1 MSLDDKPLECWTEND
16 VSSWLASIGLKQEYI
31 IKLHEEEATGA
42 VLKILSEHHLDKM
55 GLKYLQIQLLLT
67 KRDELLEKEIQ
78 RKSPKREDKL
88 YQEPGRSS
96 INPPGSG
103 SSSAKHK
110 TEGGDQ
116 RNNNTLQEKPRDDFQ
131 PNSTKN
137 KEQTHQTNTNTQN
150 EAIPSPGT
158 FSPEDVNKHVERQSE
173 KSPSAKERPGEIM
186 KNNMNSGANTKPH
199 QTKEGQPGEGEET
212 TSGKSTVSCIQNI
225 TEKTNNSG
233 STNNQPTE
241 NLLVNKEISQDTS
254 QKNLNAPQSDTS
266 RTHGG
271 NITTEDKP
279 KKQNSC
285 STSVS
290 IQPCETPGKNG
301 GIVQEISKDIQFYP
315 TKNKEQ
321 IRQTNTNTQ
330 NNALPS
336 PGMSGPEDV
345 NKLVGKQSEKS
356 PSAEE
361 RPGEIMKK
369 NMCNFSAN
377 TKPHQ
382 ANEGQ
387 PEDGEEKTSGKS
399 TVSHIQSLT
408 EKSNISGNK
417 HKPPTE
423 KSPKSQNA
431 PQSEKSKTHK
441 ENITT
446 KDKPKKQ
453 NPCSTSLSVQP
464 CQPPR
469 KKSEQPPKIKSQTN
483 TKDQFAKGLSQI
495 NVSSEDKPQ
504 QNISS
509 PTSENK
515 SPSPETGNS
524 DNIKP
529 KEFQE
534 NSTSRN
540 QPNQVEK
547 PGQKNLN
554 KKSIISHETPNQKQK
569 DGQHVKSTASGKSE
583 DKPQQ
588 NQRLGSDVKSLTEK
602 NSNLE
607 GKLTETKMSF
617 TNKSIEEDQL
627 PQKISINISK
637 EHQDT
642 MSQGDKNKV
651 VAKSSERS
659 ISSKEH
665 IRPAQKL
672 EDVTPLT
679 LTIFRPFDNH
689 DTDFKYVKNQVLPPE
704 TGITDLITP
713 CHEYKSF
720 AIAADLDRPRLLA
733 KLRYET
739 LRFAAACLNVRTNGT
754 IHFGIMD
761 SVEDKG
767 FTHGQIVGIPIK
779 NKDWYADLLNDLD
792 KCFPEASEYAAA
804 AMCIRCPEFIEVV
817 DVESEEKRFVVEVD
831 IESLSVTVEGKMF
844 QVSLPKFDEH
854 KNKTFYERKTIYERA
869 GTKSQPVKIE
879 EEINALILRLKEADK
894 RRKKEEE
901 ANVTEAHRYEN
912 LGRKLSVLLTNGKQY
927 FDDTLQNV
935 LITNRCEKHQLQ
947 HLTFLKYLK
956 ILCAFDFDAE
966 SDNSGLH
973 SKCKDYHL
981 SNIFS
986 LKSYAS
992 EYGKNLDDIINN
1004 LGFFKHTSWIFC
1016 NGRKSFDGED
1026 LPCDEQSWIKDKM
1039 KHFKKAVSL
1048 ICDNIKRGSFIVL
1061 FMLFSPVEKPIV
1073 KALMEFY
1080 EELSGMEYITCI
1092 TECEEYYKQWAG
1104 LAQATCNRLELDQR
1118 SVVGMKLSHVDA
1130 TVQEMIPEKNF
1141 NRKLP
1146 VSTKGVCFL
1155 TTPKEEK
1162 MNSLNILCV
1171 NECENTNPKAI
1182 DPKKLESDFYRGGKI
1197 SWKHLWLAEQ
1207 KKCGAFIERNA
1218 CKEVE
1223 EILNGILN
1231 EDTVKL
1237 PVAQI
1242 KIFHQPG
1249 SGGST
1254 VARQILWK
1262 NKNNLRCA
1270 IVNSRYQT
1278 TKVWEHAVELREYE
1292 ERDTKNCLPVLLL
1305 LEDCPEEYVD
1315 ELKHS
1320 LREVMV
1326 HKKVRRAKTCF
1337 ILLTCKRSNAPEKSC
1352 SASSSDTVAITHKLK
1367 DNEKLLFK
1375 GKAEELNENFPS
1387 QDLIITFVL
1396 MSQEFNK
1403 KYLEDFVKNV
1413 MEELDHS
1420 SPVTRLIRYVT
1431 LLNHYV
1437 ENSYI
1442 SLSHCEVL
1450 LGIQSYVTQDYRL
1463 SQNHDLN
1470 SLSDQA
1476 LIMELRDESTF
1487 ISAIRILHPLI
1498 AGEILNQYSIR
1509 SYPQSKI
1516 ALELLNE
1523 SAALNHRFAQQEFVK
1538 FIKDLFFRRHKKSRG
1553 DDVDSTF
1560 SPLIEHVCKEERD
1573 TEKAIEL
1580 LHVAYEQFDKDAH
1593 FAQQLARLHYKN
1605 SKFEEAQK
1613 WVAIAKAK
1621 LPDDSYILDT
1631 EGRLYKEL
1639 FTVNHDK
1646 YKKNPSSVDEIS
1658 LIELGLKSMECFRE
1672 AQRAAN
1678 NDRDTINISG
1688 YMGEVDTGCSLLELL
1703 LTLFENIKK
1712 DKTELVK
1719 YLINVKYIP
1728 EEIKDSWANL
1738 HNHLKSLYQN
1748 MYNTLEWIS
1757 EDVGCFQGDKIDVWE
1772 TTRQDDFVR
1781 KWLVKQTK
1789 SFADCFSSVGQA
1801 GNSATAEGNTFARK
1815 MAIYSLGGS
1824 SVATILSLL
1833 SNSKGEHP
1841 VVALERIIN
1850 YFPRDISEDRLDD
1863 GELISLIMCHIALG
1877 SVQPDSRKLLEFK
1890 NLLEISQ
1897 RFLNERKI
1905 FPASAY
1911 FLIFMLYWPDEKFLN
1926 TQYVKKGNVLKFVME
1941 TAKRL
1946 HHKRIKDVPVRKKR
1960 TNVLFF
1966 LGKGTGLEKF
1976 IFRGAV
1982 ERLLNHPLNERT
1994 FRYDSDP
2001 KDRELIQ
2008 DKLKKVHGWTEN
2020 RRVYTKGPFGKGKIE
2035 VLPLNYSSVPR
2046 GDENVTFYLG
2056 FTYIGYVTYGIEH

>member
-1 MSLDDKPLECWTEND
+1 MSLGDKPLESWTEND
-16 VSSWLASIGLKQEYI
+16 VSSWLASIGLKKEYI
-31 IKLHEEEATGA
+31 TKLHEEEATGA
-42 VLKILSEHHLDKM
+42 VLKILSEHHLEKM
-55 GLKYLQIQLLLT
+55 GLKYLQIQLLLK

-78 RKSPKREDKL
+78 RKPPKGEDKHL
-88 YQEPGRSS
+88 QEPGRLS
-96 INPPGSG
+96 INPPGTSP
-103 SSSAKHK
+103 SSSKHK
-110 TEGGDQ
+110 RDG
-116 RNNNTLQEKPRDDFQ
+116 QEKPRDTQSD
-131 PNSTKN
+131 PTKS
-137 KEQTHQTNTNTQN
+137 KEKTHQTNTNTQK
-150 EAIPSPGT
+150 EDISSPAMS
-158 FSPEDVNKHVERQSE
+158 SPEVNKHVERQTEKNPSE
-173 KSPSAKERPGEIM
+173 EERPGEIV
-186 KNNMNSGANTKPH
+186 KINMNSGANTKPH
-199 QTKEGQPGEGEET
+199 ETKEGQPGEGEET
-212 TSGKSTVSCIQNI
+212 TSGKSIVPHIQSS
-225 TEKTNNSG
+225 TEKMNTSENKKKP
-233 STNNQPTE
+233 PTE
-241 NLLVNKEISQDTS
+241 NSLENKEIFKDKS
-254 QKNLNAPQSDTS
+254 QKNQNASQSDTS
-266 RTHGG
+266 RTHKE

-285 STSVS
+285 STSLS
-290 IQPCETPGKNG
+290 AQPCQPPGKNG
-301 GIVQEISKDIQFYP
+301 GIVQEILRDTQSNI
-315 TKNKEQ
+315 TKNKKQ
-321 IRQTNTNTQ
+321 TQQTNTIHQ
-330 NNALPS
+330 A
-336 PGMSGPEDV
+336 GMSSLNVKPR
-345 NKLVGKQSEKS
+345 GKQSEKS
-356 PSAEE
+356 SNSEE
-361 RPGEIMKK
+361 RTEEIMKK
-369 NMCNFSAN
+369 NTNSSAN
-377 TKPHQ
+377 TKPRQ
-382 ANEGQ
+382 TKEGQ
-387 PEDGEEKTSGKS
+387 RGEGGETTSEKSI
-399 TVSHIQSLT
+399 VPHIQSIT
-408 EKSNISGNK
+408 EKCNTCENK
-417 HKPPTE
+417 NKPPYKNSLE
-423 KSPKSQNA
+423 NKEISKDKSPKNQNA
-431 PQSEKSKTHK
+431 SQSDTSRKHK

-446 KDKPKKQ
+446 EDKPKKQ

-464 CQPPR
+464 CQPPG
-469 KKSEQPPKIKSQTN
+469 KKSDQPPKIKGQTD
-483 TKDQFAKGLSQI
+483 TKDQFVAGLSER
-495 NVSSEDKPQ
+495 NVSSEGKPQ
-504 QNISS
+504 QNINS

-515 SPSPETGNS
+515 SPSPVTSNS

-534 NSTSRN
+534 SATTRN
-540 QPNQVEK
+540 KPNQVDK
-547 PGQKNLN
+547 QGQKNLN
-554 KKSIISHETPNQKQK
+554 KKSKNNHETPNQKQK
-569 DGQHVKSTASGKSE
+569 DGQHLKSTASGKSE

-588 NQRLGSDVKSLTEK
+588 NQGRSCSEEKSLTGE
-602 NSNLE
+602 NW
-607 GKLTETKMSF
+607 
-617 TNKSIEEDQL
+617 SIEEKLTKTQISSTKIVFEKDQL
-627 PQKISINISK
+627 PQKLSINIPE
-637 EHQDT
+637 EHQET
-642 MSQGDKNKV
+642 MSSGDKNLIVTKG
-651 VAKSSERS
+651 SERS
-659 ISSKEH
+659 ISSKEN
-665 IRPAQKL
+665 IRPVQMLK
-672 EDVTPLT
+672 DVTLLT
-679 LTIFRPFDNH
+679 LSNFRPFDKY
-689 DTDFKYVKNQVLPPE
+689 DTNFKYVKNQVLPPE
-704 TGITDLITP
+704 TGITNLITP

-739 LRFAAACLNVRTNGT
+739 FRFAAACLNMRTNGT

-767 FTHGQIVGIPIK
+767 FTHGQIVGIPIR

-792 KCFPEASEYAAA
+792 KCFPEVSEYAAA

-817 DVESEEKRFVVEVD
+817 DAESEEKKFVVEVD
-831 IESLSVTVEGKMF
+831 IEPLFISVERKIF

-869 GTKSQPVKIE
+869 GTKSQSVKI
-879 EEINALILRLKEADK
+879 EEINALNLRLKEADK
-894 RRKKEEE
+894 RRKEAEE
-901 ANVTEAHRYEN
+901 ANVPEAHRYEN
-912 LGRKLSVLLTNGKQY
+912 LGRKVSVLLTNGKQY
-927 FDDTLQNV
+927 FDDTLQYV
-935 LITNRCEKHQLQ
+935 LITNQCEKHQLQ

-956 ILCAFDFDAE
+956 ILCAFDFDSE
-966 SDNSGLH
+966 SDISGLH

-1004 LGFFKHTSWIFC
+1004 LGLFKQTSWIFC

-1026 LPCDEQSWIKDKM
+1026 LPCDEQCWIKDKM

-1092 TECEEYYKQWAG
+1092 TECEEYYTQWAD
-1104 LAQATCNRLELDQR
+1104 LAQATCNRTELDQR

-1130 TVQEMIPEKNF
+1130 TVQDMIPEKNF

-1171 NECENTNPKAI
+1171 NECENTNLKAI
-1182 DPKKLESDFYRGGKI
+1182 DPKKLESEFYRGGKI

-1223 EILNGILN
+1223 GMLNGILN

-1305 LEDCPEEYVD
+1305 LEDCPEEYID

-1320 LREVMV
+1320 LREAMV

-1352 SASSSDTVAITHKLK
+1352 SASPIDTVAITHKLK

-1387 QDLIITFVL
+1387 HDMIITFVL

-1413 MEELDHS
+1413 MEDLDHT

-1442 SLSHCEVL
+1442 SLSHCEVF
-1450 LGIQSYVTQDYRL
+1450 LGIRSYVTQDYRL

-1470 SLSDQA
+1470 RLSEQA
-1476 LIMELRDESTF
+1476 LIMELREESTF

-1523 SAALNHRFAQQEFVK
+1523 SAALNHRFAKQEFVK

-1613 WVAIAKAK
+1613 WVGTAKAK

-1658 LIELGLKSMECFRE
+1658 LIELGLKSMECFRA

-1678 NDRDTINISG
+1678 NEKDTINNSG

-1712 DKTELVK
+1712 DKAELVE

-1738 HNHLKSLYQN
+1738 HGRLKSLYQN

-1757 EDVGCFQGDKIDVWE
+1757 EDVGCFQGDKIDVSE
-1772 TTRQDDFVR
+1772 STNRNKDPVR
-1781 KWLVKQTK
+1781 NWLVKQTK

-1801 GNSATAEGNTFARK
+1801 GHSASAEENPFVRK

-1833 SNSKGEHP
+1833 SNSKGEPP
-1841 VVALERIIN
+1841 VLALEKIIKC
-1850 YFPRDISEDRLDD
+1850 YPTDISEDRLDD

-1877 SVQPDSRKLLEFK
+1877 SVQPDKHFDFK
-1890 NLLEISQ
+1890 KLLEISQ
-1897 RFLNERKI
+1897 RFLNERI
-1905 FPASAY
+1905 TFPASAY
-1911 FLIFMLYWPDEKFLN
+1911 FLIFMLYWPDEDFLT
-1926 TQYVKKGNVLKFVME
+1926 TQYAKKGNVLKSVME

-1966 LGKGTGLEKF
+1966 LGKGTGLQKF

-1994 FRYDSDP
+1994 FRFDSDP
-2001 KDRELIQ
+2001 KDRKLIQ
-2008 DKLKKVHGWTEN
+2008 DKLKKVNGWTEN
-2020 RRVYTKGPFGKGKIE
+2020 RKVYTKGPFGKGKIE
-2035 VLPLNYSSVPR
+2035 VLPLNYSSVPH

-2056 FTYIGYVTYGIEH
+2056 FTYIGYVTYGIEVKEH